1 MNHSKFSFAKKGAL
15 LTAFFL
21 SLGFCVQAQQPARPH
36 GLPNP
41 AQHEDITKNRP
52 NDVREIPAPVKPVTE
67 TFYTPDGQL
76 VKGPAPKNVTIVQRE
91 DSKLNA
97 TKHEESVPSKMKI
110 TRLEMQSMTP
120 EKQQYVREHSEEFE
134 ITD

>member
-21 SLGFCVQAQQPARPH
+21 SLGFCVQAQQPARPS
-36 GLPNP
+36 GLPDP
-41 AQHEDITKNRP
+41 SKHEDITKNRP
-52 NDVREIPAPVKPVTE
+52 NEVKEVPAPVKPVTE

-76 VKGPAPKNVTIVQRE
+76 VKGPAPKTFTIVQRE
-91 DSKLNA
+91 DSKLQP
-97 TKHEESVPSKMKI
+97 TKHQESQPSKMKI
-110 TRLEMQSMTP
+110 TRSELSTLSA
-120 EKQQYVREHSEEFE
+120 EKQQYVREHSDEFE